1 MGDWFG
7 ETAYSGSLLLAIP
20 VAAIA
25 GLVSFFSPCVMPL
38 LPGYVSYVSGLS
50 AVDLESARR
59 GRMLAGTG
67 LFVLGFAAVFTSY
80 GALFGGLGQDLLRHE
95 DTLTTVLGAITIVLG
110 LVFMGLVPFGQ
121 RDLRIHTVP
130 KVGVA
135 AAPMLGVLFGLGW
148 TPCLGPTLA
157 SVLAL
162 SANEASAE
170 RGAFLTLVYCLGL
183 GLPFVVAALA
193 YRHMLG
199 AVAWVRRHQVAVS
212 RAGGGMLV
220 LVGVLLLTGWW
231 DTLVGELQQWAAGTE
246 VVV

>member
-1 MGDWFG
+1 MGEWFG

-59 GRMLAGTG
+59 GRLLAGTL
-67 LFVLGFAAVFTSY
+67 LFVLGFTAVYASY
-80 GALFGGLGQDLLRHE
+80 GALFGGFGFELLEYE
-95 DTLTTVLGAITIVLG
+95 DTVTTVLGIVTILVG

-130 KVGVA
+130 KVGLA

-148 TPCLGPTLA
+148 TPCIGPTLSA
-157 SVLAL
+157 VLAL
-162 SANEASAE
+162 STTEASAQ
-170 RGAFLTLVYCLGL
+170 RGALLTVVYCLGL
-183 GLPFVVAALA
+183 GLPFIVAALA
-193 YRHMLG
+193 YRRMLG
-199 AVAWVRRHQVAVS
+199 AIAWVRRHQVAVS
-212 RAGGGMLV
+212 RIGGGMIV

-231 DTLVGELQQWAAGTE
+231 DTIVIELRQWTTGTE